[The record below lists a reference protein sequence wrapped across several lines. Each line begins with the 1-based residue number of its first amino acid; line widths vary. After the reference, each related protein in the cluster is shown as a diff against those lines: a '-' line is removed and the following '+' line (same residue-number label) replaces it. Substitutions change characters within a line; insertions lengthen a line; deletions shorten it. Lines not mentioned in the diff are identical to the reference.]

1 VTEAL
6 PVDDLRAMAR
16 RSLQLFEEF
25 IAEVRAIMAVQ
36 GLSTADAKEKIK
48 GKQQVLLQETEE
60 LLNNFRVKVIEKEQ
74 EFETVLYPEQED
86 LIEGARKA
94 VRDLYRVIDSFGLKE
109 KLLRRWKEQSSS
121 AMLAEYQQALRDDHL
136 DRIEIFEAEAE
147 RYLARK
153 GDPEV
158 LSKFATLRAQSLDP
172 LLTPTQKKA
181 KTALA
186 ELHRIK
192 QEAIVGL
199 SFLTSASQLFG
210 DLIPPTSVMWR
221 MEERHHLDRIDRL
234 GIVTALHQNGHPP
247 RPVNLLDV
255 SKTGLRVQVSEE
267 FDPGTIL
274 DLSFES
280 VGVTEQAINFTVE
293 IRWCKKEP
301 DGPEE
306 PERYTLGL
314 RFVEG
319 TEGPWL
325 DLLPKLLDQVANLRP
340 SSLPSQA
347 SAAPTSAVPT

>member
-1 VTEAL
+1 M
-6 PVDDLRAMAR
+6 DDLRAMAR
-16 RSLQLFEEF
+16 RSLRLFEEF

-94 VRDLYRVIDSFGLKE
+94 VRDLYRVIDRFGLKE

>member
-94 VRDLYRVIDSFGLKE
+94 VRDLYRVIDRFALKE
-109 KLLRRWKEQSSS
+109 KLLRRWKEQSAS

-158 LSKFATLRAQSLDP
+158 LSEFATLRAKSLDP
-172 LLTPTQKKA
+172 RLTPTQKKA

-210 DLIPPTSVMWR
+210 DLIPPSVMWR

-306 PERYTLGL
+306 PERYTLGF

-325 DLLPKLLDQVANLRP
+325 DLLPKLLDQVDEFKALFSSFP
-340 SSLPSQA
+340 S
-347 SAAPTSAVPT
+347 

>member
-1 VTEAL
+1 MDE
-6 PVDDLRAMAR
+6 LRAMAR

-25 IAEVRAIMAVQ
+25 IAEVRAIMAEQ

-48 GKQQVLLQETEE
+48 EKQQVLLQETEE
-60 LLNNFRVKVIEKEQ
+60 LLNSFRIKVIEKEQ
-74 EFETVLYPEQED
+74 EFEAVLHPEQED
-86 LIEGARKA
+86 LIEEARKA
-94 VRDLYRVIDSFGLKE
+94 VRDLYRVIDRFALKE
-109 KLLRRWKEQSSS
+109 KLLRRWKEQSAS

-172 LLTPTQKKA
+172 RLTPTQKKA

-192 QEAIVGL
+192 QEATVGL

-210 DLIPPTSVMWR
+210 DLIPPSVMWR

-280 VGVTEQAINFTVE
+280 VGVTEQAINFKVE

-301 DGPEE
+301 DGPEGQ
-306 PERYTLGL
+306 ERYTLGL

-325 DLLPKLLDQVANLRP
+325 DLLPKLLDQVDEFKALFSSFP
-340 SSLPSQA
+340 S
-347 SAAPTSAVPT
+347 

>member
-1 VTEAL
+1 M
-6 PVDDLRAMAR
+6 DDLRAMAR

-25 IAEVRAIMAVQ
+25 IAEVRAIMAEQ

-48 GKQQVLLQETEE
+48 EKQQVLLQETEE

-74 EFETVLYPEQED
+74 EFEAVLHPEQED

-94 VRDLYRVIDSFGLKE
+94 VRDLNRVIDRFALKE
-109 KLLRRWKEQSSS
+109 KLLRRWKEQSAS

-158 LSKFATLRAQSLDP
+158 LSKFNTLRAQSLDP
-172 LLTPTQKKA
+172 RLTPTQKKA
-181 KTALA
+181 KASLA

-192 QEAIVGL
+192 QEATVGL

-210 DLIPPTSVMWR
+210 DLIPPSVMWR
-221 MEERHHLDRIDRL
+221 MEDRHHLDRIDRL

-325 DLLPKLLDQVANLRP
+325 DLLPKLLDQVDEFKALFSSFP
-340 SSLPSQA
+340 S
-347 SAAPTSAVPT
+347 

>member
-1 VTEAL
+1 M
-6 PVDDLRAMAR
+6 DDLRAMAR

-94 VRDLYRVIDSFGLKE
+94 VRDLYRVIDRFGLKE

-325 DLLPKLLDQVANLRP
+325 DLLPKLLDQVDEFKALFSSFP
-340 SSLPSQA
+340 S
-347 SAAPTSAVPT
+347 

>member
-1 VTEAL
+1 M
-6 PVDDLRAMAR
+6 DDLRAMAR

-74 EFETVLYPEQED
+74 EFEAVLHPEQED

-94 VRDLYRVIDSFGLKE
+94 VRDLYRVIDRFALKE

-172 LLTPTQKKA
+172 RLTPT
-181 KTALA
+181 
-186 ELHRIK
+186 
-192 QEAIVGL
+192 
-199 SFLTSASQLFG
+199 
-210 DLIPPTSVMWR
+210 
-221 MEERHHLDRIDRL
+221 
-234 GIVTALHQNGHPP
+234 
-247 RPVNLLDV
+247 
-255 SKTGLRVQVSEE
+255 
-267 FDPGTIL
+267 
-274 DLSFES
+274 
-280 VGVTEQAINFTVE
+280 
-293 IRWCKKEP
+293 
-301 DGPEE
+301 
-306 PERYTLGL
+306 
-314 RFVEG
+314 
-319 TEGPWL
+319 
-325 DLLPKLLDQVANLRP
+325 
-340 SSLPSQA
+340 
-347 SAAPTSAVPT
+347 

>member
-1 VTEAL
+1 M
-6 PVDDLRAMAR
+6 DDLRAMAH

-25 IAEVRAIMAVQ
+25 IAEVRAIMTEQ

-48 GKQQVLLQETEE
+48 EKQQVLLQETEE
-60 LLNNFRVKVIEKEQ
+60 LLNSFRVEVIEKEQ
-74 EFETVLYPEQED
+74 EFEAVLHPEQED
-86 LIEGARKA
+86 LIEESRKA
-94 VRDLYRVIDSFGLKE
+94 VRDLYRVIDRFALKE
-109 KLLRRWKEQSSS
+109 KLLRRWKEQSASD
-121 AMLAEYQQALRDDHL
+121 MLADYQQALRDDHL
-136 DRIEIFEAEAE
+136 DKIEIFEAEAE

-153 GDPEV
+153 GEPEV
-158 LSKFATLRAQSLDP
+158 LSKFATLKAQSLDP
-172 LLTPTQKKA
+172 RLTPTQKKA

-192 QEAIVGL
+192 QEATVGL

-210 DLIPPTSVMWR
+210 DLIPPSVMWR

-247 RPVNLLDV
+247 RPVTLLDV

-267 FDPGTIL
+267 FDPGMIL

-280 VGVTEQAINFTVE
+280 VGVTEQAINFKVE

-301 DGPEE
+301 DGPEGA
-306 PERYTLGL
+306 ERYTLGL
-314 RFVEG
+314 QFVEG

-325 DLLPKLLDQVANLRP
+325 DLLPKLLDQVDEFKALFSSFP
-340 SSLPSQA
+340 S
-347 SAAPTSAVPT
+347 

>member
-1 VTEAL
+1 M
-6 PVDDLRAMAR
+6 DDLRAMAR

-25 IAEVRAIMAVQ
+25 IAEVRAIMAEQ

-48 GKQQVLLQETEE
+48 EKQQVLLQETEE

-74 EFETVLYPEQED
+74 EFEAVLHPEQED

-94 VRDLYRVIDSFGLKE
+94 VRDLNRVIDRFALKE
-109 KLLRRWKEQSSS
+109 KLLRRWKEQSAS

-172 LLTPTQKKA
+172 RLTPTQKKA

-192 QEAIVGL
+192 QEATVGL

-210 DLIPPTSVMWR
+210 DLIPPSVMWR
-221 MEERHHLDRIDRL
+221 MEDRHHLDRIDRL

-325 DLLPKLLDQVANLRP
+325 DLLPKLLDQVDEFKALFSSFP
-340 SSLPSQA
+340 S
-347 SAAPTSAVPT
+347 

>member
-1 VTEAL
+1 M
-6 PVDDLRAMAR
+6 DDLRAMAR

-25 IAEVRAIMAVQ
+25 IAEVRAIMAEQ

-48 GKQQVLLQETEE
+48 EKQQVLLQETEE

-74 EFETVLYPEQED
+74 EFEAVLHPEQEE

-94 VRDLYRVIDSFGLKE
+94 VRDLYCVIDRFALKE
-109 KLLRRWKEQSSS
+109 KLLRRWKEQSAS

-172 LLTPTQKKA
+172 RLTPTQKKA

-192 QEAIVGL
+192 QEATVGL

-210 DLIPPTSVMWR
+210 DLIPPSVMWR
-221 MEERHHLDRIDRL
+221 MEDRHHLDRIDRL

-314 RFVEG
+314 QFVEG

-325 DLLPKLLDQVANLRP
+325 DLLPKLLDQVDEFKALFSSFP
-340 SSLPSQA
+340 S
-347 SAAPTSAVPT
+347 

>member
-1 VTEAL
+1 M
-6 PVDDLRAMAR
+6 DDLRTMAR

-60 LLNNFRVKVIEKEQ
+60 LLNDFRVKVIEKEQ
-74 EFETVLYPEQED
+74 GFETVLYPEQED

-94 VRDLYRVIDSFGLKE
+94 VRDLYRVIDRFALKE

-121 AMLAEYQQALRDDHL
+121 AMVAEYQQALRDDHL

-172 LLTPTQKKA
+172 RLTPTQKKA

-210 DLIPPTSVMWR
+210 DLIPPSVMWR

-247 RPVNLLDV
+247 PSREPPGRQQDRPAGA
-255 SKTGLRVQVSEE
+255 SLRGVRSGN
-267 FDPGTIL
+267 DPG
-274 DLSFES
+274 
-280 VGVTEQAINFTVE
+280 
-293 IRWCKKEP
+293 
-301 DGPEE
+301 
-306 PERYTLGL
+306 
-314 RFVEG
+314 
-319 TEGPWL
+319 
-325 DLLPKLLDQVANLRP
+325 
-340 SSLPSQA
+340 SL
-347 SAAPTSAVPT
+347 V

>member
-1 VTEAL
+1 M
-6 PVDDLRAMAR
+6 DDLRTMAR

-94 VRDLYRVIDSFGLKE
+94 VRDLYRVIDRFALKE

-172 LLTPTQKKA
+172 RLTPTQKKA

-221 MEERHHLDRIDRL
+221 MEDRHHLNRIDRL

-325 DLLPKLLDQVANLRP
+325 DLFPKLLDQVDEFKALFSSFP
-340 SSLPSQA
+340 S
-347 SAAPTSAVPT
+347 

>member
-1 VTEAL
+1 M
-6 PVDDLRAMAR
+6 DDLRAMAR

-25 IAEVRAIMAVQ
+25 IAEVRAIMAEQ

-48 GKQQVLLQETEE
+48 EKQQVLLQETEE

-74 EFETVLYPEQED
+74 EFEAVLHPEQED

-94 VRDLYRVIDSFGLKE
+94 VRDLNRVIDRFALKE
-109 KLLRRWKEQSSS
+109 KLLRRWKEQSAS

-153 GDPEV
+153 GDQEV

-172 LLTPTQKKA
+172 RLTPTQKKA

-192 QEAIVGL
+192 QEATVGL

-210 DLIPPTSVMWR
+210 DLIPPSVMWR
-221 MEERHHLDRIDRL
+221 MEDRHHLDRIDRL

-280 VGVTEQAINFTVE
+280 VGVTEQAINFKVE

-301 DGPEE
+301 DGPDE

-325 DLLPKLLDQVANLRP
+325 DLLPKLLDQVDEFKALFSSFP
-340 SSLPSQA
+340 S
-347 SAAPTSAVPT
+347 

>member
-1 VTEAL
+1 M
-6 PVDDLRAMAR
+6 DDLRAMAR

-94 VRDLYRVIDSFGLKE
+94 VRDLYRVIDRFGLKE

-325 DLLPKLLDQVANLRP
+325 DLLPKLLDQVPNLRP